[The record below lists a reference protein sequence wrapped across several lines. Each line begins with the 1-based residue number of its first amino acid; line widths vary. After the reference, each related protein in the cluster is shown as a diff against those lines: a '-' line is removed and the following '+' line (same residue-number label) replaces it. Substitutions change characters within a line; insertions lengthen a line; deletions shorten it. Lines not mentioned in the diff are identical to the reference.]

1 MKTETEKPNSPVRLP
16 KRARESS
23 KRDYGRLLILAGSRG
38 YTGAPSFASRAAVRG
53 GAGLVWLGVP
63 ESIYAVTAVKNDEA
77 MPFPL
82 PCDAQGRLTAEAL
95 PEVKDVFHI
104 EVLGTK
110 PSDKYEPGQIV
121 EQDPASGRSRKNN
134 LVIKVYLCAQ
144 EDDTLMPPVVG
155 MEFLMA
161 KTELGNLHLDLDV
174 QRAEAYSPDVPEG
187 QVMQSS
193 PAADEPLNK
202 GDTVVLTVSKGP
214 ETKPLTV
221 PNFVTMHIDDAAQQA
236 EALGLTVG
244 EHQYEF
250 SDKPEGTVIG
260 QSIQQGTEVQ
270 SGTEIVFTVSKGASS
285 AERVV
290 VFDIPEQYRSDSN
303 MKIEVMQD
311 GSIIHST
318 YVDGGTA
325 SFTYTFHGSAGSTST
340 IKLYINGTEAVAQEI
355 TF

>member
-1 MKTETEKPNSPVRLP
+1 M
-16 KRARESS
+16 
-23 KRDYGRLLILAGSRG
+23 
-38 YTGAPSFASRAAVRG
+38 
-53 GAGLVWLGVP
+53 
-63 ESIYAVTAVKNDEA
+63 
-77 MPFPL
+77 
-82 PCDAQGRLTAEAL
+82 
-95 PEVKDVFHI
+95 
-104 EVLGTK
+104 
-110 PSDKYEPGQIV
+110 
-121 EQDPASGRSRKNN
+121 
-134 LVIKVYLCAQ
+134 
-144 EDDTLMPPVVG
+144 
-155 MEFLMA
+155 
-161 KTELGNLHLDLDV
+161 
-174 QRAEAYSPDVPEG
+174 
-187 QVMQSS
+187 
-193 PAADEPLNK
+193 
-202 GDTVVLTVSKGP
+202 
-214 ETKPLTV
+214 
-221 PNFVTMHIDDAAQQA
+221 PNFVTKHIDDAAQQA